1 MNSCTLTNM
10 NNFCPDSRNTRGPL
24 QSFLITATSLGL
36 VSFSLLS
43 ICLTNVAA
51 QDEAPLLKQ
60 RIAEL
65 EAENRA
71 LRKILTEIGN
81 TLKEVPASSTTL
93 KINQDGLRI
102 IVMPGDWGES
112 QIADIKRV
120 AESAAHPIASLLNER
135 RFAPII
141 LQRSK
146 SGPITLYKRGVGNEY
161 QVRLDTSDR
170 AWAQL
175 AFQFAHEFC
184 HIVCNYRD
192 AKNPQIWFEETL
204 CECASLYSLRRMGE
218 NWKTNPPYSNWKSYA
233 TALTDY
239 ANTRVNA
246 QNAKTKSVAEFYHEN
261 KRELERSGT
270 NRELNNFIAV
280 KLLPLF
286 EDSPESW
293 HSLRYLNLGNPEE
306 NLSLEEYLEG
316 WHQRVPERHREF
328 ILRVSKLFEVELV
341 EIELDNAGLKK

>member
-1 MNSCTLTNM
+1 MFSTLQFPNKSA
-10 NNFCPDSRNTRGPL
+10 PRHS
-24 QSFLITATSLGL
+24 ITATPLWL
-36 VSFSLLS
+36 VISFLLS
-43 ICLTNVAA
+43 CGVTTAAA

-71 LRKILTEIGN
+71 LRMILTEIGN

-93 KINQDGLRI
+93 KPNQDGLRI
-102 IVMPGDWGES
+102 IVTPGDWGES
-112 QIADIKRV
+112 QIVDIKRV

-135 RFAPII
+135 GFAPII

-146 SGPITLYKRGVGNEY
+146 SGPITLYKRGSGNEY

-184 HIVCNYRD
+184 HIACNYRD
-192 AKNPQIWFEETL
+192 EKNPQIWFEETL

-218 NWKTNPPYSNWKSYA
+218 NWETNPPYSNWKSYA

-246 QNAKTKSVAEFYHEN
+246 QSAKTKTVAEFYREN
-261 KRELERSGT
+261 KTELERSGT
-270 NRELNNFIAV
+270 NRELNNYIAV

-286 EDSPESW
+286 EESPESW
-293 HSLRYLNLGNPEE
+293 QSLRYLNLGNPEE
-306 NLSLEEYLEG
+306 NLSLKEYLEG
-316 WHQRVPERHREF
+316 WHQRVPQRHREF
-328 ILRVSKLFEVELV
+328 ILRVAKRFEIDLV
-341 EIELDNAGLKK
+341 KADIKK

>member
-1 MNSCTLTNM
+1 MPAKLHSSNHCA
-10 NNFCPDSRNTRGPL
+10 RNHSL
-24 QSFLITATSLGL
+24 TATSLW
-36 VSFSLLS
+36 
-43 ICLTNVAA
+43 LTLAFLWSCGVTVVAA

-60 RIAEL
+60 RISEL

-71 LRKILTEIGN
+71 LRKILTEIGS
-81 TLKEVPASSTTL
+81 TLKDVPTSATAL
-93 KINQDGLRI
+93 QPNQDGLRI
-102 IVMPGDWGES
+102 IVMPDDWGES
-112 QIADIKRV
+112 QIADMKKV
-120 AESAAHPIASLLNER
+120 AESAAHPIVSLLKEQG
-135 RFAPII
+135 FAPII

-146 SGPITLYKRGVGNEY
+146 SGPITLYKRGAGNEY

-246 QNAKTKSVAEFYHEN
+246 QNTKTKTVAEFYHEN
-261 KRELERSGT
+261 KKELERSGT

-280 KLLPLF
+280 QLLPLF

-306 NLSLEEYLEG
+306 NLSLKEYLEG
-316 WHQRVPERHREF
+316 WYQRVPERHREF
-328 ILRVSKLFEVELV
+328 ILRVSKLFE
-341 EIELDNAGLKK
+341 IELDNAGIKK

>member
-1 MNSCTLTNM
+1 M

-246 QNAKTKSVAEFYHEN
+246 QNAKTKTVAEFYHEN

-341 EIELDNAGLKK
+341 EIELDNAGLEK